1 MKGYKSVTLQ
11 YTNSYSKFDVN
22 ILQDNREKW
31 GELNL
36 NKKENI
42 CCVIR
47 SDAIKVKLDLYYV
60 KTNSYTKCH
69 KTGEES
75 PEN

>member
-36 NKKENI
+36 NKRKYLL
-42 CCVIR
+42 C
-47 SDAIKVKLDLYYV
+47 D
-60 KTNSYTKCH
+60 
-69 KTGEES
+69 
-75 PEN
+75 